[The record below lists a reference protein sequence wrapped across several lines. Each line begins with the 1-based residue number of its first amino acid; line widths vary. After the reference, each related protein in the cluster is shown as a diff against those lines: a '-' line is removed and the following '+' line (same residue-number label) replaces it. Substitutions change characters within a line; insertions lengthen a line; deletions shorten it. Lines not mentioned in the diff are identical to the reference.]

1 MSILLGQSIM
11 GTRIL
16 SVAVVTDRAKNF
28 NQETELDLRMVNPI
42 SDVSNSADRCDIERM
57 L

>member
-1 MSILLGQSIM
+1 M